1 MGPLD
6 LATAGRHDA
15 TPLANA
21 AMYCALRTKSRD
33 WVALDKSAMPRR
45 AAPLTGDIALRYA
58 AA

>member
-1 MGPLD
+1 
-6 LATAGRHDA
+6 
-15 TPLANA
+15 
-21 AMYCALRTKSRD
+21 MYCALRTKSRD